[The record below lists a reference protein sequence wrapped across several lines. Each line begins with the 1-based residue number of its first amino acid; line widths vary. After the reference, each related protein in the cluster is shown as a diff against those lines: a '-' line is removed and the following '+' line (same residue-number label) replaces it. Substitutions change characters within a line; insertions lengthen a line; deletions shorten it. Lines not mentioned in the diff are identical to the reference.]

1 MILTNSSSMNELIPF
16 YQSFTC
22 TDFQSL
28 LESIAGVW
36 LSSSQVYSLHVSFWL
51 LNWWLIFLLFKRLQ
65 RRERPSEQADDD
77 RRTCA
82 NQQWTSTINSY
93 WHAPNMQQLWKQVTT
108 VQNHKIRFTEKVLVT
123 DILEKTVMKSWLR
136 KKLDHDGSHYY
147 YQAQPD
153 LLKNGVEHASPTEKN
168 STPSPPLFFRAAL
181 SASSPGFDSA
191 SLGSSPRGVDWSSWF
206 SLLSPASWLLSD
218 FLSGFSL
225 LVSFS
230 LREGGGFFPLL
241 LTTFCCCC
249 HETEK
254 PQQKANNYLSTSAL
268 IRIYWRFGRLATT

>member
-82 NQQWTSTINSY
+82 NQQWTSTTNSY

-147 YQAQPD
+147 YQPQPD
-153 LLKNGVEHASPTEKN
+153 LLKTVLNMLHPQRK
-168 STPSPPLFFRAAL
+168 TPPPHLPSFSEQRCQRPVPALTPRLWAAL
-181 SASSPGFDSA
+181 PGGSTDPPGSLCSHRRHGCSPIFSQVFPFSSP
-191 SLGSSPRGVDWSSWF
+191 SLCVRGEVSSR
-206 SLLSPASWLLSD
+206 
-218 FLSGFSL
+218 
-225 LVSFS
+225 
-230 LREGGGFFPLL
+230 
-241 LTTFCCCC
+241 CCWQRFVVAAM
-249 HETEK
+249 K
-254 PQQKANNYLSTSAL
+254 QKSHSRKQTITSARVL
-268 IRIYWRFGRLATT
+268 